1 MSVGA
6 VGGAGGA
13 AASGGGAGA
22 AASGA
27 TPSVGGASVAQGA
40 SGGAIGGSG
49 EAGGGGP
56 EVGKAGDSK
65 HAININ
71 INNSNMSTQ
80 DMVGLQ
86 NNHSCQRVGGAS
98 AAYEA
103 GGQQEGFD
111 LKKLLE
117 MMMMIKMMQEMMG
130 QQ

>member
-1 MSVGA
+1 MQKQEGKMSVGA

-71 INNSNMSTQ
+71 INSRDLSKEIKSCPSSSGQILSDFKYLFINGLYELTFITNYLNSVKINT
-80 DMVGLQ
+80 G
-86 NNHSCQRVGGAS
+86 N
-98 AAYEA
+98 
-103 GGQQEGFD
+103 F
-111 LKKLLE
+111 
-117 MMMMIKMMQEMMG
+117 
-130 QQ
+130 